1 MFAEEIMTTTESDRV
16 HVTLKDILGSSSDNN
31 PEAGDEAGNQ
41 QNNTSAQAA
50 TTHNTEDTVTL
61 SRRTLNISATIIA
74 IIILGLFGGVVITAY
89 RLMEVSEQLYSG
101 LSDISKEFLSLSRK
115 EGIVPEEV
123 WSWIVAAK
131 ADMTLN
137 PHSAH
142 YLLKVSNDGKS
153 LYQASFSSPPRVP
166 TDETYLVCI
175 CVSSKNLLNTRSYYE
190 LKVTQSVPWTLG
202 LRTESLMQI
211 APLIHILLVAFGP
224 SPQQGVK

>member
-74 IIILGLFGGVVITAY
+74 IIILGLFGGVVIT
-89 RLMEVSEQLYSG
+89 G